1 MKFENLDRFELPVA
15 IPDKE
20 PLVVHL
26 LTRIALDDRGQDIM
40 EYGVLAAF
48 ISIAAVATV
57 RIIGPLL
64 LPLFALVAAAL
75 Q

>member
-1 MKFENLDRFELPVA
+1 M
-15 IPDKE
+15 
-20 PLVVHL
+20 LVSKRL
-26 LTRIALDDRGQDIM
+26 LWDDRGQDII

-48 ISIAAVATV
+48 VSIAAVATI

-64 LPLFALVAAAL
+64 LPLFALVRAAL